1 MLRNHLPLK
10 GTALRLPLQGEL
22 SKSKILTEGAY
33 HNPLKCKITD
43 EAFKV
48 WSVKSGVWSCGSLRS
63 DYILTKKADDISGGL
78 NRHTDNYKQGGI
90 KMADAQKQIVQWFPG
105 HMAKTRRLI
114 KESLPMVDAVT
125 ELLDARIPY
134 SSRNPELDELTQ
146 KKPRIVLLNKCD
158 MADDNITRQ
167 WVEYFKS
174 KGQYALPVD
183 CRTGKGLNKYG
194 ELVREVLKETIQKNE
209 ERGMPGKA
217 LRMMVVGI
225 PNTGK
230 SSFINRMAGKNRA
243 KVADK
248 PGVTRQNQWFAIGS
262 GIELLD
268 TPGVLWPKFDDPKVG
283 DRLAFIGS
291 VKNEVLDSETM
302 AVRLIEV
309 LVDGYEDKLTGRYKL
324 KNIPDVHSVMPWEIL
339 EEIGRE
345 RGMLIKGGEVN
356 TERASVMLLEEYR
369 SGKMGKISFERPL
382 K

>member
-1 MLRNHLPLK
+1 
-10 GTALRLPLQGEL
+10 
-22 SKSKILTEGAY
+22 
-33 HNPLKCKITD
+33 
-43 EAFKV
+43 
-48 WSVKSGVWSCGSLRS
+48 
-63 DYILTKKADDISGGL
+63 
-78 NRHTDNYKQGGI
+78 
-90 KMADAQKQIVQWFPG
+90 MADNQKQTVQWFPG

-134 SSRNPELDELTQ
+134 SSRSPELDELTQ

-194 ELVREVLKETIQKNE
+194 ELVREVLKDTIKKNE
-209 ERGMPGKA
+209 DRGMPGKA

-291 VKNEVLDSETM
+291 VKNDVLDSELM

-356 TERASVMLLEEYR
+356 TERASNMLLEEYR
-369 SGKMGKISFERPL
+369 SGKMGKISFERPQF
-382 K
+382 